1 MSVNTVNE
9 YTYDIPMDDIR
20 KKNIKIFKAQGKPTN
35 LHVFKTNITG
45 KKMPNCSGCPVH
57 CVDFDGTWR
66 DIDPRVIHDVKASK
80 TRAFLTGVESGD
92 LIDPEGNLVSV
103 DADFSRAAEV
113 HDLVK
118 QALKIEMQKIEAGAD
133 YKAKEE
139 VARAFITRFEREE
152 REDE

>member
-1 MSVNTVNE
+1 
-9 YTYDIPMDDIR
+9 
-20 KKNIKIFKAQGKPTN
+20 
-35 LHVFKTNITG
+35 
-45 KKMPNCSGCPVH
+45 
-57 CVDFDGTWR
+57 
-66 DIDPRVIHDVKASK
+66 
-80 TRAFLTGVESGD
+80 
-92 LIDPEGNLVSV
+92 
-103 DADFSRAAEV
+103 V